1 MLNIVCIGHELSQA
15 NSFRIQGEKIYLVI
29 LSVCK
34 FRHKVQSVL
43 DGN

>member
-1 MLNIVCIGHELSQA
+1 MLNIVCVRREFSQA
-15 NSFRIQGEKIYLVI
+15 NSFRTQVGKIYLVI